1 MSRRSAS
8 RPSWRRRAG
17 TEARAHLGTYLCAA
31 ARNQSLKR
39 LRRVHREVQREID
52 NRSPDGASGPLGLL
66 LADEEARLVRQ
77 AVLALAPL
85 HREVLILVEY
95 EGMALSEVAEVV
107 GADVGTIKVRL
118 HRARQKLRRALEPYV
133 SRTTAVAVSE
143 DPRKS

>member
-1 MSRRSAS
+1 
-8 RPSWRRRAG
+8 
-17 TEARAHLGTYLCAA
+17 LCA

-66 LADEEARLVRQ
+66 LAEEEARLVRQ

-95 EGMALSEVAEVV
+95 EGMALSEVAEV
-107 GADVGTIKVRL
+107 GESLAIEYPP
-118 HRARQKLRRALEPYV
+118 ALEVHDDELLMLELMANP
-133 SRTTAVAVSE
+133 TTGEKLSAM
-143 DPRKS
+143 